1 MPKLHDSN
9 DGGVMKRRNIS
20 SGSAW
25 EPKVGYSRAVVIGD
39 RVLVSGTAPVAEGGG
54 TAAPGDPYGQT
65 KRCLEII
72 LKALESA
79 GASAKDV
86 VRTRMFVTDITRWE
100 EYGRA
105 HGEVFGDI
113 RPATTMVG
121 VAALIEPDMMVEIE
135 AEAVLGSQ

>member
-1 MPKLHDSN
+1 ME
-9 DGGVMKRRNIS
+9 RRNIS

-25 EPKVGYSRAVVIGD
+25 EPKIGYSRAVVVGN
-39 RVLVSGTAPVAEGGG
+39 RVIVSGTAPVAEGGG

-79 GASAKDV
+79 GASSKDV
-86 VRTRMFVTDITRWE
+86 VRTRMFVTDISRWE

-121 VAALIEPDMMVEIE
+121 VAALIEPDMMVEME
-135 AEAVLGSQ
+135 AEAVLGSR

>member
-1 MPKLHDSN
+1 ME
-9 DGGVMKRRNIS
+9 RRNIS

-25 EPKVGYSRAVVIGD
+25 EPKIGYSRAVVVGN
-39 RVLVSGTAPVAEGGG
+39 RVIVSGTAPVAEGGG

-79 GASAKDV
+79 GASSKDV

-113 RPATTMVG
+113 RPATTIVG
-121 VAALIEPDMMVEIE
+121 VAALIEPDMMVEVE
-135 AEAVLGSQ
+135 AEAVIRSQ

>member
-1 MPKLHDSN
+1 ME
-9 DGGVMKRRNIS
+9 RRNIS

-25 EPKVGYSRAVVIGD
+25 EPKIGYSRAVVVGN
-39 RVLVSGTAPVAEGGG
+39 RVIVSGTAPVAEGGG

-121 VAALIEPDMMVEIE
+121 VAALIEPDMMVEVE
-135 AEAVLGSQ
+135 AEAIIGG

>member
-1 MPKLHDSN
+1 ME
-9 DGGVMKRRNIS
+9 RRNIS

-25 EPKVGYSRAVVIGD
+25 EPKIGYSRAVVVGN
-39 RVLVSGTAPVAEGGG
+39 RVIVSGTAPVAEGGG

-79 GASAKDV
+79 GASSKDV
-86 VRTRMFVTDITRWE
+86 VRTRMFVTDISRWE

-121 VAALIEPDMMVEIE
+121 VAALIEPDMMVEVE
-135 AEAVLGSQ
+135 AEAIIGG

>member
-1 MPKLHDSN
+1 ME
-9 DGGVMKRRNIS
+9 RRNIS

-25 EPKVGYSRAVVIGD
+25 EPKIGYSRAVVVGN
-39 RVLVSGTAPVAEGGG
+39 RVIVSGTAPVAEGGG

-121 VAALIEPDMMVEIE
+121 VAALIEPDMMVEVE